1 MRQGRA
7 AAGFGGEGLSR
18 MNMHWGVGWI
28 LAAATAAQG
37 YWWLDWHDLH
47 ETTWLRKDTH
57 QVKSYELYTVL
68 CYSTQAPHSHSS
80 IGRRL
85 R

>member
-7 AAGFGGEGLSR
+7 AAGFGGGGLSR

-47 ETTWLRKDTH
+47 ETT
-57 QVKSYELYTVL
+57 
-68 CYSTQAPHSHSS
+68 
-80 IGRRL
+80 
-85 R
+85 